1 MGQLQLSFEY
11 NKKKASFKIR
21 LWKLSG
27 LMVDPENS
35 SMLSTIY
42 VKSSLVPDVNRK
54 TKRKSEEVKIA
65 TELTANGGK

>member
-1 MGQLQLSFEY
+1 
-11 NKKKASFKIR
+11 
-21 LWKLSG
+21 
-27 LMVDPENS
+27 MVDPENS